1 MREVARLASLAALL
15 PVLFVGSAHASAA
28 RLDQALKGYF
38 ANPSDEKSY
47 NSALA
52 AASSVIQANSGNA
65 ACAVYAFG
73 ILQIVE
79 GMPVFISASNK
90 SIIFLKSS
98 KEEMVSKVGPQSA
111 SKWDELINQA
121 QVEYQKGLIYRGEVV
136 GRYLGNVKKFC
147 K

>member
-1 MREVARLASLAALL
+1 MRKARRFIPFVAIATF
-15 PVLFVGSAHASAA
+15 LFTGSAHASAA
-28 RLDQALKGYF
+28 RLDQSLKGYF
-38 ANPSDEKSY
+38 SNPSDEKSY
-47 NSALA
+47 NAAVA
-52 AASSVIQANSGNA
+52 AASSVIQANAGNA

-90 SIIFLKSS
+90 SIISLKSS
-98 KEEMVSKVGPQSA
+98 KEEMISKVGQQSA
-111 SKWDELINQA
+111 AKWDELINQA

-136 GRYLGNVKKFC
+136 GRYFGNVKKFC

>member
-1 MREVARLASLAALL
+1 MRK
-15 PVLFVGSAHASAA
+15 AA
-28 RLDQALKGYF
+28 RLISFAVLAPFLLVCSAYASTAKLDQSLKGYF
-38 ANPSDEKSY
+38 SNPSDEKSY
-47 NSALA
+47 NAAVA
-52 AASSVIQANSGNA
+52 AASSVIQANGGSA

-90 SIIFLKSS
+90 SIISLKSS
-98 KEEMVSKVGPQSA
+98 KEEMISKVGSQSA
-111 SKWDELINQA
+111 AKWDELINQA

-136 GRYLGNVKKFC
+136 GRYFGNVKKFC